1 MRDTRTLASFAMA
14 VAAAWSADVALL
26 DAAEF
31 AVQRAD
37 DRIAVTRDGRPV
49 GEYVFRDAKIPR
61 PYWTRLHAPGGTPV
75 SRRHPPV
82 AGEDAVDHD
91 TMHPGLWL
99 AFGDLNGVDFWRNK
113 GCIEYVRFVGEP
125 ETDAEG
131 VWFAIEDRYLAPTGS
146 EVCRGVSEF
155 RVVAGESLE
164 PAVPGTVILMQF
176 SLRSERE
183 PLTFG
188 PQHEMGLG
196 IRVATPLVVKN
207 GSGTISAS
215 HGGRNEAG
223 TWGRVGTWWDY
234 SGTIDGKRA
243 GILLAAAQ
251 DNSRAVWAHARDY
264 GFLALNPTGPPRRPV
279 DGEPSEPFTVAKGDT
294 LRLKFAVLLH
304 AQPAADAW
312 SPESAGR
319 AVAAAIEAWTP
330 RVPASGTHSPR

>member
-1 MRDTRTLASFAMA
+1 MKRSPTLAPFAVMIA
-14 VAAAWSADVALL
+14 VWLWNAGLV

-31 AVQRAD
+31 SVQRAED
-37 DRIAVTRDGRPV
+37 QVTIMRDGRPV
-49 GEYVFRDAKIPR
+49 GEYVFRDAKISR
-61 PYWTRLHAPGGTPV
+61 PHWTRLHAPGGAQV

-82 AGEDAVDHD
+82 PGEDAVDHD

-113 GCIEYVRFVGEP
+113 GRIEHVRFVDDPVVGA
-125 ETDAEG
+125 DG
-131 VWFAIEDRYLAPTGS
+131 VSFAAEDRYVAPTGE

-155 RVVAGESLE
+155 RVIAGEALE

-183 PLTFG
+183 QLTFG

-207 GSGTISAS
+207 GSGSITAS
-215 HGGRNEAG
+215 HGGKNEAG

-234 SGTIDGKRA
+234 GGTIDGTRA
-243 GILLAAAQ
+243 GILVAAAA
-251 DNSRAVWAHARDY
+251 DNPRAVWAHARDY
-264 GFLALNPTGPPRRPV
+264 GFLALNPTGPPRRPA
-279 DGEPSEPFTVAKGDT
+279 DGEPAEPFTVAKGDA

-312 SPESAGR
+312 SPDAASR
-319 AVAAAIEAWTP
+319 AVAAALDAWKP
-330 RVPASGTHSPR
+330 REPGSNASSR

>member
-1 MRDTRTLASFAMA
+1 MRDTRTLASLAVA

-31 AVQRAD
+31 AVQRAED
-37 DRIAVTRDGRPV
+37 QITVMRDGQGV

-61 PYWTRLHAPGGTPV
+61 PYWTRLRASDGTQV
-75 SRRHPPV
+75 TRRHPPV

-113 GCIEYVRFVGEP
+113 GRIEHVRFVDDPVAGA
-125 ETDAEG
+125 DG
-131 VWFAIEDRYLAPTGS
+131 VSFAVEDRYVAPTGE
-146 EVCRGVSEF
+146 EVCRGVSAF
-155 RVVAGESLE
+155 RVIAGESLE
-164 PAVPGTVILMQF
+164 PGMPGTVILF
-176 SLRSERE
+176 ATTLRSDRA
-183 PLTFG
+183 PLVLG

-223 TWGRVGTWWDY
+223 AWGRVGTWWDY

-279 DGEPSEPFTVAKGDT
+279 DGEPSEPFTVAKGDA

-319 AVAAAIEAWTP
+319 AVAAALEAWTP
-330 RVPASGTHSPR
+330 RAPASGTHSPR

>member
-1 MRDTRTLASFAMA
+1 VFSALAI
-14 VAAAWSADVALL
+14 AAAWLVGAGLL
-26 DAAEF
+26 SAAEF
-31 AVQRAD
+31 SVQRAAD
-37 DRIAVTRDGRPV
+37 QITVTRDGRPV
-49 GEYVFRDAKIPR
+49 GEYVFRDAKISR
-61 PYWTRLHAPGGTPV
+61 PYWTRLHAPGGTLV

-82 AGEDAVDHD
+82 PGEDAVDHD

-113 GCIEYVRFVGEP
+113 GRIEHVRFVNDSVAGA
-125 ETDAEG
+125 DG
-131 VWFAIEDRYLAPTGS
+131 VSFAVEDRYLAPTGS

-234 SGTIDGKRA
+234 SGTVDGKRA

-264 GFLALNPTGPPRRPV
+264 GFLALNPTAPPRRPV
-279 DGEPSEPFTVAKGDT
+279 DGEPSEPFTVAKGDA

-312 SPESAGR
+312 SPAMAGH
-319 AVAAAIEAWTP
+319 AVAAALDGWKP
-330 RVPASGTHSPR
+330 REPAFDASSP

>member
-1 MRDTRTLASFAMA
+1 MNHSPTLTPFAVA
-14 VAAAWSADVALL
+14 IAAAWLWSAGPL

-31 AVQRAD
+31 SVQRGD
-37 DRIAVTRDGRPV
+37 DQITVTRDGRPV

-61 PYWTRLHAPGGTPV
+61 PYWTRLHAPGGTLV

-82 AGEDAVDHD
+82 PGEDAVDHD

-113 GCIEYVRFVGEP
+113 GRIEHVRFVDDPVAGA
-125 ETDAEG
+125 DG
-131 VWFAIEDRYLAPTGS
+131 VSFAAEDRYAAPTGE
-146 EVCRGVSEF
+146 EVCRGVSAF
-155 RVVAGESLE
+155 RVIAGEALE

-207 GSGTISAS
+207 GSGTITAS
-215 HGGRNEAG
+215 NGGVNETG
-223 TWGRVGTWWDY
+223 TWGRAGTWWDY
-234 SGTIDGKRA
+234 SGTIDDARA
-243 GILLAAAQ
+243 GILITAAA
-251 DNSRAVWAHARDY
+251 DNLRPVWAHARDY
-264 GFLALNPTGPPRRPV
+264 GFLALNPTGPPRRSA
-279 DGEPSEPFTVAKGDT
+279 DGEPSEPFTVAKGHA

-304 AQPAADAW
+304 AQPSADAW
-312 SPESAGR
+312 SPDAAGR
-319 AVAAAIEAWTP
+319 AVAAALDAWKP
-330 RVPASGTHSPR
+330 REPAFDAPAP